1 METKENPGRHAA
13 IATSSSGQLAFRW
26 FITFRWHYI
35 LLFLSDFG
43 QDLIQRKYDAFT
55 TDRAYE
61 NRASGR
67 FLVGKWVDWLVQRQA
82 LHEALRQRL
91 QIVVPELV
99 RLAAEFEKQGK
110 APARVVSGPC
120 GLARDLI
127 LAAKMIGE
135 KGSSSGQVEYWG
147 VDLDFSSETLPEA
160 SRRAKDAAVELQL
173 IRADLL
179 DSTSLVEAFA
189 DKPIHVF
196 NCIGLTPWLDLDD
209 VERLFSTVRSLMEP
223 GGAMIVDMFHTSPQS
238 SSGSDFEIATYYH
251 PDDVFEETL
260 RRAGFDIERRQ
271 ETANHIN
278 VVYTARKRA

>member
-1 METKENPGRHAA
+1 MDTKENPGRHAA
-13 IATSSSGQLAFRW
+13 IATSSPSRLAWRW
-26 FITFRWHYI
+26 FITFRWH
-35 LLFLSDFG
+35 LLRLFLSDCG

-67 FLVGKWVDWLVQRQA
+67 FLVGKLVDWLVQRQA

-99 RLAAEFEKQGK
+99 RLAAEFENQGK
-110 APARVVSGPC
+110 APVRVVSGPC

-127 LAAKMIGE
+127 LTAKMIRE
-135 KGSSSGQVEYWG
+135 KGPLSGRIEFWG
-147 VDLDFSSETLPEA
+147 VDLDFSGEALPEA

-173 IRADLL
+173 MKADLL
-179 DSTSLVEAFA
+179 DPASLVEAFA
-189 DKPIHVF
+189 GKPVHVF

-209 VERLFSTVRSLMEP
+209 VDRLFSTARSLLEP

-238 SSGSDFEIATYYH
+238 RSGADFEIATYYH
-251 PDDVFEETL
+251 PDDDFEETL

-271 ETANHIN
+271 ETANRIN
-278 VVYTARKRA
+278 VVYTARKRT